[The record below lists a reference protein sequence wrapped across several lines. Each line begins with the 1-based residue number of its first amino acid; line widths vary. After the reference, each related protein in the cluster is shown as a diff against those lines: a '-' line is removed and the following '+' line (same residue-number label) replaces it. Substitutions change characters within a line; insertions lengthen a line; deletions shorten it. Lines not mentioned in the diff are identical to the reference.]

1 MARTGVWCV
10 GAHSSRGLRMYG
22 HDVEVIMPPNILSA
36 MATFCFEG
44 HAKGSQIIEVIVVK
58 EPKGEKK
65 ERDWLTVP
73 EACDIAGVSSNTIK
87 NWAVAYG
94 IGIKVGGRYR
104 ISPEGLDKVLR
115 GEATKFQ
122 PE

>member
-1 MARTGVWCV
+1 
-10 GAHSSRGLRMYG
+10 MYG
-22 HDVEVIMPPNILSA
+22 HDVEVSTPPNILSL
-36 MATFCFEG
+36 MASSCFEDRTRRNE
-44 HAKGSQIIEVIVVK
+44 IIEVIVVK
-58 EPKGEKK
+58 ESKGEKK

-87 NWAVAYG
+87 NWAVYYG

-115 GEATKFQ
+115 GEATKVQ
-122 PE
+122 PK